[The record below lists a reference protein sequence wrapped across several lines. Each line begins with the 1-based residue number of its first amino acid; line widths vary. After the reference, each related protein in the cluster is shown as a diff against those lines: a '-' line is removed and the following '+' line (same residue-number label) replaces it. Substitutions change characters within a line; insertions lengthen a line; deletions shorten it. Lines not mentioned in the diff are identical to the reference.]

1 MDCAT
6 FTDEKIN
13 DLVNCLP
20 SQLLGVESKTLK
32 CFPNCSP
39 RSLAILG
46 LDPHFIFQACLESD
60 AVYEKFKISK
70 SAIPRKKRSQN
81 STKGQAPSRSRFQR
95 RILGSLYRP
104 EPSEDHSISESTE
117 QFNSLTQSSQQV
129 DELAQPVQ
137 PPPQCFQYLCSLSKG
152 LVRVLDDNA
161 VSLSLLWNA
170 CNIDGACFQEHS
182 NQ

>member
-6 FTDEKIN
+6 FTDDKIN

-70 SAIPRKKRSQN
+70 SIIPRKKRSQN
-81 STKGQAPSRSRFQR
+81 SSKNQALSRSRFQKL
-95 RILGSLYRP
+95 LGSPNRA
-104 EPSEDHSISESTE
+104 EPSEDHSIAESTE
-117 QFNSLTQSSQQV
+117 HFDSLTQSSQQV
-129 DELAQPVQ
+129 DAQPVQ
-137 PPPQCFQYLCSLSKG
+137 PPPQCFQYLSSLSKG
-152 LVRVLDDNA
+152 HVRVLDDNA

-170 CNIDGACFQEHS
+170 CDIDGAFPRTFIP
-182 NQ
+182 